1 MKVFG
6 PKRKEW
12 RQMVRGKSVKTGVV
26 AVCEAMMLLCSSEVY
41 AAELTDGAAPA
52 AEMTEAMP
60 ADVSEAQSD
69 VLPTDV
75 SEAQSDALPADV
87 SEAQS
92 DTLPADLPEM
102 QPEELQLQLQSLDSE
117 TAMIVT
123 EQMKVQQQGYALD
136 QYHNINVLGD
146 SLTEGV
152 GARTPDKAYPAVL
165 AKLTGAKV
173 NNYGVSG
180 SRITDITVDYTNPG
194 SFVDRMYSMDKNADL
209 VIVFGGTNDFWFG
222 DCPIGKRTD
231 TKPSTFYGALNTMIP
246 YLKNAYAADIVFI
259 VPYQQSKDADETHPY
274 KRSTHGNYGTGTL
287 SQYRIAMLDRCQYY
301 GIPVLDLFA
310 DFDLNTAD
318 NREALEKYG
327 NFICDG
333 CHLNDAGYNLL
344 ARKLYQFIMQDFSQ
358 YVPAYTTI
366 NDMVFETA
374 ALPALIQDGN
384 FVMPNGQVIPAKEGF
399 AADPALPLQQLYQ
412 NLIVSAMY

>member
-1 MKVFG
+1 MKTSKNV
-6 PKRKEW
+6 
-12 RQMVRGKSVKTGVV
+12 KSSVV
-26 AVCEAMMLLCSSEVY
+26 AVCAAMMLMNPVCAS
-41 AAELTDGAAPA
+41 AAELADETAPEALSEDAADA
-52 AEMTEAMP
+52 VS
-60 ADVSEAQSD
+60 ADTPD
-69 VLPTDV
+69 VQP
-75 SEAQSDALPADV
+75 DAL
-87 SEAQS
+87 
-92 DTLPADLPEM
+92 EM
-102 QPEELQLQLQSLDSE
+102 ELQSVDSE
-117 TAMIVT
+117 TAVLLA

-136 QYHNINVLGD
+136 QYHNINILGD

-152 GARTPDKAYPAVL
+152 GARTPDKAFPEVL
-165 AKLTGAKV
+165 SRLTGAKV

-194 SFVDRMYSMDKNADL
+194 SFVDRMYSMDKTADL

-231 TKPSTFYGALNTMIP
+231 TKPNTFYGALNTMIP
-246 YLKNAYAADIVFI
+246 YLKNAYPAADVVFM
-259 VPYQQSKDADETHPY
+259 VPYQQSKDADATHSY
-274 KRSTHGNYGTGTL
+274 KRSTYGNYGSGTF
-287 SQYRIAMLDRCQYY
+287 SQYRVAMLDRCQHY
-301 GIPVLDLFA
+301 GIPVLDLYA
-310 DFDLNTAD
+310 DYELNLAD
-318 NREALEKYG
+318 NREALEMYG

-374 ALPALIQDGN
+374 ALPSLIQDGN